1 MPELTGKQ
9 KRALRGLAH
18 DLGPVVQIGN
28 AGLSDAVIRQI
39 DEALERHELIKVKI
53 AQDAPV
59 GKREANDEIR
69 RRTRSSDVQ
78 QIGRVLVFYRER
90 KKDPTI
96 ELPPGGGRGGGRRSN
111 KS

>member
-1 MPELTGKQ
+1 MPTLTGKQ

-18 DLGPVVQIGN
+18 DLDPVVQIGN
-28 AGLSDAVIRQI
+28 AGLTDGVIRQI

-53 AQDAPV
+53 GQDAPV
-59 GKREANDEIR
+59 GKRDANDEISS
-69 RRTRSSDVQ
+69 RTRSEDVQ

-96 ELPPGGGRGGGRRSN
+96 ELPPGGGRGGGRRS